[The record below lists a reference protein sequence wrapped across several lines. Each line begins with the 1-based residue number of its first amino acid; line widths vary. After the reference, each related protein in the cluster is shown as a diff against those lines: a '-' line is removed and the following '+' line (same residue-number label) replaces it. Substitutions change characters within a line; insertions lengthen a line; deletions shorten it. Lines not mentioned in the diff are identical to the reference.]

1 MSWRERARPGLGI
14 IAGKSTAK
22 LLVRDEARRIAAKI
36 ATPPELL
43 RRT

>member
-1 MSWRERARPGLGI
+1 MSLRERARPGLGI

-22 LLVRDEARRIAAKI
+22 LLARDEATRIATNI
-36 ATPPELL
+36 ARLPELL